1 VVEYCG
7 VWERKGSRGLMESTE
22 RDMGERFKGLRKR
35 WVSRGHGGT
44 VQERFIYFGVWQK
57 EKEEIR
63 RIEVMLLVFVGYKGR
78 VKQRWGRIESINA
91 TTLMHRRQVLS
102 RATDYT

>member
-7 VWERKGSRGLMESTE
+7 VWERKGSRGLTESTE
-22 RDMGERFKGLRKR
+22 RYMAERFERLRKR

-57 EKEEIR
+57 EKEEEIR
-63 RIEVMLLVFVGYKGR
+63 RIEVMLLVFVGYK
-78 VKQRWGRIESINA
+78 
-91 TTLMHRRQVLS
+91 
-102 RATDYT
+102 